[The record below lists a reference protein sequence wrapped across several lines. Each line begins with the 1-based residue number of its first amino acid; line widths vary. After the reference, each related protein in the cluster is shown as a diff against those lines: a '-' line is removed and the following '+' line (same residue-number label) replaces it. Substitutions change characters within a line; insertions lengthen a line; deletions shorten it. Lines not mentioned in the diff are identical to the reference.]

1 MRDEERHQ
9 WVMGKAQLLL
19 GLDPIYI
26 DTETTGFEVNDV
38 VVEVAVLDTDGSL
51 IFKSMVKPN
60 RPIPHQAT
68 LVHGITDEMVTS
80 APSWQEVWQGFKL
93 VVEGRVAGFYNAEFD
108 LRMLKQSCQMNGV
121 KWEYPFQDDFCVM
134 ELFAQFY
141 GQWDTRRNKYR
152 WQNLATAGKYFQ
164 LAEQNRHRAADDALL
179 TKLVLEKMAGWI
191 QQ

>member
-1 MRDEERHQ
+1 MLSEERRQ
-9 WVMGKAQLLL
+9 WVMNKAQLLL

-51 IFKSMVKPN
+51 IFESMVKIN

-68 LVHGITDEMVTS
+68 LVHRITDEMIAL
-80 APSWQEVWQGFKL
+80 APSWQEVWQEFKL
-93 VVEGRVAGFYNAEFD
+93 VVEGRVAGFYNAEYD
-108 LRMLKQSCQMNGV
+108 LRMLKQSCQMNRIL
-121 KWEYPFQDDFCVM
+121 WEYPFQDDFCVM

-141 GQWDTRRNKYR
+141 GEWDTRRNKFR
-152 WQNLATAGKYFQ
+152 WQNLGIAGKYFN
-164 LAEQNRHRAADDALL
+164 LIEPNRHRAADDALL

-191 QQ
+191 ND